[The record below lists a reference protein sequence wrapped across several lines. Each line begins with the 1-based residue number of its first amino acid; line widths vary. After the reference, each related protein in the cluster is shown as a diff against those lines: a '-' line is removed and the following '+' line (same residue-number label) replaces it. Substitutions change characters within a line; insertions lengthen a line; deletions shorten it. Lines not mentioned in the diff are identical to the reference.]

1 MRGTPFFAFAAFAP
15 DAGFALGGYRFPGA
29 DSRRSAFGVDAGF
42 PMRNRSFRGAPP
54 FAAFAQPSSLPR
66 RGAASRGAPAAVGV
80 QSLETAASRVRY
92 HEEGGIMQIITD
104 QVYEFSK
111 DNKPC
116 ATAKPGEVL
125 QFNTQDC
132 FSNRIPD
139 ENTTMADLD
148 YTYGFA
154 NPAAGPVYIEGA
166 EPGDVLVVDIYE
178 VKVADEGTIA
188 TDDHCGP
195 LFETTGYR
203 TKKIPIKDGMATF
216 NQVSF
221 PINPMIGV
229 IGTAPSGPDV
239 IDGFV
244 GSHGGNMDNK
254 KITKGTR
261 LYFPVRVPGA
271 LLQMGDVHATMGD
284 AELCGTGIEIP
295 AEITV
300 RVQLVKDFELNWPV
314 LETFGPDGKWY
325 VNCSGTH
332 YEQALMN
339 GSKELQRLL
348 IRVTG
353 WDAVETYM
361 YMSVQSDVE
370 VSQGCEPCEVDV
382 SLRIGTPKL
391 SEFPVLI
398 PQP

>member
-1 MRGTPFFAFAAFAP
+1 
-15 DAGFALGGYRFPGA
+15 
-29 DSRRSAFGVDAGF
+29 
-42 PMRNRSFRGAPP
+42 
-54 FAAFAQPSSLPR
+54 
-66 RGAASRGAPAAVGV
+66 
-80 QSLETAASRVRY
+80 
-92 HEEGGIMQIITD
+92 MQVITD
-104 QVYEFSK
+104 QVTVFSK

-125 QFNTQDC
+125 LFKTLDC

-139 ENTTMADLD
+139 EQTTMADLD
-148 YTYGFA
+148 YSYGFA

-166 EPGDVLVVDIYE
+166 EPGDVLVVDIFDVE
-178 VKVADEGTIA
+178 VADEGTIA

-216 NQVSF
+216 NEVNF
-221 PINPMIGV
+221 PIDPMIGV

-271 LLQMGDVHATMGD
+271 LLQIGDVHATMGD

-295 AEITV
+295 A
-300 RVQLVKDFELNWPV
+300 
-314 LETFGPDGKWY
+314 
-325 VNCSGTH
+325 
-332 YEQALMN
+332 
-339 GSKELQRLL
+339 
-348 IRVTG
+348 
-353 WDAVETYM
+353 
-361 YMSVQSDVE
+361 
-370 VSQGCEPCEVDV
+370 
-382 SLRIGTPKL
+382 
-391 SEFPVLI
+391 
-398 PQP
+398 

>member
-1 MRGTPFFAFAAFAP
+1 
-15 DAGFALGGYRFPGA
+15 
-29 DSRRSAFGVDAGF
+29 
-42 PMRNRSFRGAPP
+42 
-54 FAAFAQPSSLPR
+54 
-66 RGAASRGAPAAVGV
+66 
-80 QSLETAASRVRY
+80 
-92 HEEGGIMQIITD
+92 MQIITD

-314 LETFGPDGKWY
+314 LETFGPDGK
-325 VNCSGTH
+325 
-332 YEQALMN
+332 
-339 GSKELQRLL
+339 
-348 IRVTG
+348 
-353 WDAVETYM
+353 
-361 YMSVQSDVE
+361 
-370 VSQGCEPCEVDV
+370 
-382 SLRIGTPKL
+382 
-391 SEFPVLI
+391 
-398 PQP
+398 